1 MTQLSEEE
9 LPALREIEDNQ
20 ARLERILALWTLT
33 ESFVKATGDGLHF
46 DLKSIRFRVPSPAPS
61 ALGTAPPAGQAFLLG
76 KPLEGW
82 RFLLK
87 KQRMDDSAEASGS
100 YWLAVATQVPGGEGE
115 ILTGSGAEQHMKV
128 SWLTLDEIL
137 RNATQIK

>member
-1 MTQLSEEE
+1 M
-9 LPALREIEDNQ
+9 
-20 ARLERILALWTLT
+20 WTLK

-46 DLKSIRFRVPSPAPS
+46 DLKSLRFRVPSSAPS
-61 ALGTAPPAGQAFLLG
+61 GPGPAPPAGKAFLHG
-76 KPLEGW
+76 KALEGW

-87 KQRMDDSAEASGS
+87 KLRMDDSAEASGS

-115 ILTGSGAEQHMKV
+115 ILTGDETERHMKV

-137 RNATQIK
+137 RNATQVK